1 MPGGRGGRMLL
12 GWVRRHSLGWAGDY
26 GAPAKPEGG
35 RGRARGINTCLAPA
49 MAKGAVPFSRFCEK
63 GTVPFA
69 ATEKGT
75 APVSKQP
82 ETGAAPFS
90 PPR

>member
-1 MPGGRGGRMLL
+1 
-12 GWVRRHSLGWAGDY
+12 
-26 GAPAKPEGG
+26 
-35 RGRARGINTCLAPA
+35 

-75 APVSKQP
+75 APVSKRP

-90 PPR
+90 PPRYPIQPALGRRLGAAPVQENSLRNRNCFNLRVRRLPIQTCESDS